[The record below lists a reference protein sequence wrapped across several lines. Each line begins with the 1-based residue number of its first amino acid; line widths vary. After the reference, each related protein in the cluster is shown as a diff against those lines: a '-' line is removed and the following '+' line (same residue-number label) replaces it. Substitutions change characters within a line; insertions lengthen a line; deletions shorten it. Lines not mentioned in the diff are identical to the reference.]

1 MSKKVTAQ
9 VPKNEDRKREELND
23 KLENNLK
30 IFLDNIMLKLGINKM
45 NDILPCLKSKLEDL
59 RTNNVIKYTEI
70 MSIQK

>member
-1 MSKKVTAQ
+1 M
-9 VPKNEDRKREELND
+9 ND

-45 NDILPCLKSKLEDL
+45 NDILPSLKAKLEDL
-59 RTNNVIKYTEI
+59 RTTNIAKYTEI